1 MILEA
6 CVSSYESAKYASHKK
21 LDRVELCAGLEI
33 GGLTPSLAMQKKVAK
48 LKNINLHVLIRPRGG
63 DFVYSSEEL
72 KIIKKDIHYAS
83 KHGANGVVFGCL
95 NKNFGLAEEN
105 WALVQYAKSLNLKV
119 TFHRAFDLIP
129 NHMAAIESLCAMG
142 VDTVLT
148 SGGALTAMEGI
159 DQIQKMQSLY
169 GNAIEIMPGGG
180 VKPENLHFFKS
191 LKIPAVH
198 FSIEKFTRTESA
210 IFGQNHSLDKDKVE
224 SILDYFR

>member
-6 CVSSYESAKYASHKK
+6 CVSSYESAKYANQKK
-21 LDRVELCAGLEI
+21 MDRLELCSGLEI
-33 GGLTPSLAMQKKVAK
+33 GGITPSISMIKKVAK
-48 LKNINLHVLIRPRGG
+48 LKNINVHVLIRPRGG
-63 DFVYSSEEL
+63 DFNYSNEEL

-95 NKNFGLAEEN
+95 KRNFELAEEN
-105 WALVQYAKSLNLKV
+105 WALVKYAKSLNLKV

-129 NHMAAIESLCAMG
+129 NQMAAIESLCAMG

-169 GNAIEIMPGGG
+169 GNAIEIMPGGA

-191 LKIPAVH
+191 LQLPAVH
-198 FSIEKFTRTESA
+198 FSIEKFTRTESP
-210 IFGQNHSLDKDKVE
+210 IFGQNQSIDKEKVE